1 MDSIKA
7 KMKKLASETVEA
19 TVKADRFDSEA
30 VLVSGEAE
38 KMELS
43 LAALQ
48 RKYQAQVTGESLI
61 RV

>member
-48 RKYQAQVTGESLI
+48 RKYQAQVNRESLI

>member
-48 RKYQAQVTGESLI
+48 RKYQAQVMENL
-61 RV
+61 

>member
-30 VLVSGEAE
+30 VLVNGEAE

-48 RKYQAQVTGESLI
+48 RKYQAQVNRESLI

>member
-48 RKYQAQVTGESLI
+48 RKYQAQVDIESLI

>member
-7 KMKKLASETVEA
+7 KMKKLAFETVEA

-48 RKYQAQVTGESLI
+48 RKYQAQVIRESLI

>member
-48 RKYQAQVTGESLI
+48 RKYQAQVDGESLI
-61 RV
+61 RM

>member
-48 RKYQAQVTGESLI
+48 RKYQAQVNGESLI

>member
-30 VLVSGEAE
+30 VLVSSEAE

-48 RKYQAQVTGESLI
+48 RKYQAQVNRESLI

>member
-48 RKYQAQVTGESLI
+48 RKYQAQVIRESLI